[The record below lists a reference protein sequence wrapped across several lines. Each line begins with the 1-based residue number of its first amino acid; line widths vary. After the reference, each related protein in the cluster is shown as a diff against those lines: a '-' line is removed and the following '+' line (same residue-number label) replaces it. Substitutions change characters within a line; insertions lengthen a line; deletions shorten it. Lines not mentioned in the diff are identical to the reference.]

1 MLLRVLTA
9 APPQTICQEVLKKRS
24 NDPVILFW
32 KAFGMCM
39 EGAPPVPP
47 AIASPCARAR
57 PGAALGLTR
66 DRRRA
71 RPGGKDSPNKA
82 ILQFEQLQ
90 NHNDVS
96 LAATAACLFAHKR
109 CRLVDQ
115 EAVEMLGFNVD
126 SKQACAARRA
136 RPTHGAPRTLDP
148 LSARPPR
155 AQDREDHRHDAGR
168 HVLLPHRRV

>member
-1 MLLRVLTA
+1 MCTRA
-9 APPQTICQEVLKKRS
+9 SRRGSRS
-24 NDPVILFW
+24 H
-32 KAFGMCM
+32 
-39 EGAPPVPP
+39 
-47 AIASPCARAR
+47 AR
-57 PGAALGLTR
+57 PAA
-66 DRRRA
+66 RA

>member
-1 MLLRVLTA
+1 M
-9 APPQTICQEVLKKRS
+9 
-24 NDPVILFW
+24 PVR
-32 KAFGMCM
+32 
-39 EGAPPVPP
+39 
-47 AIASPCARAR
+47 ASC
-57 PGAALGLTR
+57 GAALGLTR

-126 SKQACAARRA
+126 SKQACA

>member
-1 MLLRVLTA
+1 M
-9 APPQTICQEVLKKRS
+9 
-24 NDPVILFW
+24 PVR
-32 KAFGMCM
+32 
-39 EGAPPVPP
+39 
-47 AIASPCARAR
+47 ASC
-57 PGAALGLTR
+57 GAALGLTR

-126 SKQACAARRA
+126 SKQACAAA
-136 RPTHGAPRTLDP
+136 RPARGAPRALNP
-148 LSARPPR
+148 LSARPPC